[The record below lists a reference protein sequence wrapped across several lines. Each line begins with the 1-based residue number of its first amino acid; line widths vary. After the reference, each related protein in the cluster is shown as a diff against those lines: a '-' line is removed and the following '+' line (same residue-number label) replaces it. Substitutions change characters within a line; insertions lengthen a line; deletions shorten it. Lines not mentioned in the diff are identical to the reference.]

1 MAENGRYYQIEGKKA
16 TAENIDHVLSDLTE
30 MLVDGPEDPKKVA
43 VIYEEVQDP
52 EDRPHFRFG
61 EAGSEI
67 PGDDNQIVVA
77 DGEGNAKANVA
88 KFHIE
93 NEIESYSG
101 LSSAITSQLKY
112 GFISFT
118 QSKDVTE
125 ALAEL
130 GLEAA
135 DYLTYN
141 SNGTIVLNEEKLTK
155 AFKDRAQDQESP
167 YTKTIAK
174 IIAKN
179 NPYVAFG
186 SDVEVGNQ
194 IYWRTEKKKAT
205 LSLEGAPQLI
215 MKTRAGSPIISALG
229 TAVLEMTGDNT
240 ETFGFQGEY
249 SRKTSSGKVDG
260 PSLSYYGAIV
270 YHSYNSPFKDGKTM
284 SEDDTYYPY
293 IHFGNSSTLIMEG
306 ASLIKTAHGAAMELS
321 GNATFRVCGGFPAGY
336 GAKSPV
342 DYQTSISFEPGSYV
356 KLSSEDATYGPGIV
370 MEYQRERNSQIILSN
385 QFKHNG
391 DGSDS
396 NFCNSIDSFIRAYNT
411 DYWRIL
417 GLSSEKI
424 MSEALRYRVS
434 IGSSRSSLAERLSNI
449 ISSTFVVQGKTN
461 IVIGDAQGGAMGFRL
476 GCSDGYIACD
486 WTNHGETDIKIGTGR
501 SSYITIDVG
510 DGDNATGYYKICPHK
525 DSTTAILFEP
535 HSKTSIN
542 FAPAGDTYL
551 KPSGD
556 DTSLGYCGIDFTPYK
571 TELDCRWYKLN
582 ADFQGQDAFINTSG
596 NFHVE
601 NHGGFFILRGAEISN
616 QIYPGDTNRNETHLS
631 RIWTKLAQNTVPLN
645 PTVQVYDGSN
655 FAMYGDQT
663 AAAPTDR
670 WNTYIPKTKMPNKP
684 TQTDFENSDYYNQFL
699 NTFTS
704 TSLVSYTYQC
714 SENTSKTGWNIV
726 CLYIYTYTEY
736 ISELPPAGDAP
747 VFEMRSASELRVR
760 DGAYIKAQTIAGV
773 TTITFGSNR
782 SHEADVSFTL
792 ADLQA
797 LYDLIH
803 PQV

>member
-93 NEIESYSG
+93 NEIEG
-101 LSSAITSQLKY
+101 
-112 GFISFT
+112 
-118 QSKDVTE
+118 V
-125 ALAEL
+125 
-130 GLEAA
+130 
-135 DYLTYN
+135 
-141 SNGTIVLNEEKLTK
+141 
-155 AFKDRAQDQESP
+155 SP
-167 YTKTIAK
+167 NTKTIAK

-194 IYWRTEKKKAT
+194 IYWGTAKKKAT

-240 ETFGFQGEY
+240 ETFGIQGGY

-270 YHSYNSPFKDGKTM
+270 YHGYNSPFKDGKTM
-284 SEDDTYYPY
+284 SADDTYYPY

-356 KLSSEDATYGPGIV
+356 KLSSSDATYGPGIV
-370 MEYQRERNSQIILSN
+370 MEYEGGRNSQIILSN

-391 DGSDS
+391 NGSDAD
-396 NFCNSIDSFIRAYNT
+396 FCNSIDSFIRAYST
-411 DYWRIL
+411 YYWRIL

-434 IGSSRSSLAERLSNI
+434 IGSSRSSLAGRLSDI

-542 FAPAGDTYL
+542 FAPAGDNGL
-551 KPSGD
+551 KPSG

-616 QIYPGDTNRNETHLS
+616 HIYPGDTNRNETHLS